1 MGEPNLGALKKYALA
16 KDEVIIWKS
25 TGTDLSQ
32 RER

>member
-1 MGEPNLGALKKYALA
+1 MGEPNLGALEKYALA

-25 TGTDLSQ
+25 TGTDSSQ

>member
-1 MGEPNLGALKKYALA
+1 MGEPILRALEKYALA

-25 TGTDLSQ
+25 TGTDSSH

>member
-1 MGEPNLGALKKYALA
+1 MGEPNPGALEKHALA

-25 TGTDLSQ
+25 TGTDSSQ